1 MNWGVG
7 ITIAIA
13 GFMAFILSMV
23 FKANTKQTELYAED
37 YYEQEI
43 NFQKDISARQK
54 GKRYQENIQLEIRN
68 NQVLLVL
75 EDSTLSITNGTITF
89 YRPDNAKLDKQFN
102 LSLSNQTQAFPL
114 SDFVTG
120 LYQVKLNWDR
130 NNQPHQVN
138 TTIYINKL

>member
-23 FKANTKQTELYAED
+23 FKANSKQTELYAED

-43 NFQKDISARQK
+43 NFQNDISARQN
-54 GKRYQENIQLEIRN
+54 GKRYQESIQLEIRN

-102 LSLSNQTQAFPL
+102 LNNQTQDLPL
-114 SDFVTG
+114 
-120 LYQVKLNWDR
+120 
-130 NNQPHQVN
+130 
-138 TTIYINKL
+138 